1 MVSDLE
7 IRILLYV
14 ILGCVL
20 GIVYSLRRMYSMER
34 VIRRLELQILAKK
47 PLKKKR

>member
-14 ILGCVL
+14 ILGCIL
-20 GIVYSLRRMYSMER
+20 GVVYSLRKIYSVER
-34 VIRRLELQILAKK
+34 IIKRLELQILIK
-47 PLKKKR
+47 KKKR